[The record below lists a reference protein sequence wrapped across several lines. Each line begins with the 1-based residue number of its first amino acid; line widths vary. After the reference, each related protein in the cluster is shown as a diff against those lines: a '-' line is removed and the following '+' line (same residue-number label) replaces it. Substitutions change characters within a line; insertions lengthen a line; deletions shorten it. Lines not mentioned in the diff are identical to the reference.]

1 MTTPAPWTVV
11 SHTADDSV
19 PAVTVAHLMAWLDR
33 DPRVDLHTVL
43 WSRGHNS
50 PQRYDFGRLANVAEA
65 HDVFPAGLLR
75 RVGLSRVAGVL
86 AGRAVRRT
94 LRSVPAEGVLYLSS
108 AFAAP
113 VLRYLPAGE
122 RTVVTHLHGID
133 REAVPPLSQE
143 RVDQIRAVTDVWL
156 AVDEKTRAWA
166 AKAWEIDPD
175 AIVVVP
181 EPVDLSGAN
190 RAGRSPDPTR
200 LRLGIRGAAWFR
212 TDHTARLVQ
221 RLQRVRPALS
231 IELVWA
237 EVIGSP
243 DHLAPLLH
251 DLERLGVSANLQLPR
266 TSDEVVEAMDDIDV
280 LVMTT
285 PDDDSPWSV
294 HEALSRG
301 VPVVG
306 FSTHGLASTI
316 DGAFGMVVP
325 YLDVVGLADA
335 VIALHEQDDSA
346 ASPDVV
352 RRREELR
359 SRDVD
364 VVGPRLLALVE
375 DLR

>member
-75 RVGLSRVAGVL
+75 RVGLSRVGGVL

-181 EPVDLSGAN
+181 GAN
-190 RAGRSPDPTR
+190 AQVNSACVDEALPHIAHADMALLQLEIPMDTVLYVAQALHRRGIPVMLDPAPTQPLPDSLYPLLSCITPNRSELHLLTGLPTDSLDQVKKAAR
-200 LRLGIRGAAWFR
+200 QLLRRGARAVVAKLGAAGCLYMDEQRCLPVPGFAVQVVD
-212 TDHTARLVQ
+212 TTAAGDSFNAGLAYALAEGQPMEQALRFANAVG
-221 RLQRVRPALS
+221 ALS
-231 IELVWA
+231 TTNAGAQAAMPTLAQVQA
-237 EVIGSP
+237 LLTSTGSP
-243 DHLAPLLH
+243 
-251 DLERLGVSANLQLPR
+251 
-266 TSDEVVEAMDDIDV
+266 
-280 LVMTT
+280 
-285 PDDDSPWSV
+285 
-294 HEALSRG
+294 
-301 VPVVG
+301 
-306 FSTHGLASTI
+306 
-316 DGAFGMVVP
+316 
-325 YLDVVGLADA
+325 
-335 VIALHEQDDSA
+335 
-346 ASPDVV
+346 
-352 RRREELR
+352 
-359 SRDVD
+359 
-364 VVGPRLLALVE
+364 
-375 DLR
+375 